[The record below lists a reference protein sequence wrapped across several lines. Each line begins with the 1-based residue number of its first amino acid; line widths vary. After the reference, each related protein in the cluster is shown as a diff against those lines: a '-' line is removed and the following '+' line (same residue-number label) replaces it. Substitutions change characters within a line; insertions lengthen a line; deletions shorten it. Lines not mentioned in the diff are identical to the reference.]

1 MDTIQFN
8 KERYNRKKQWY
19 RFNLGIQQLW
29 NYPVVNII
37 WILFVMGVVFF
48 VMVGKKY
55 IENVTVAYMFETI
68 FSVCMKIT
76 IIIVPTICAI
86 ALIQLMGF
94 CFAIKDEADM
104 EIIFGDKRDVK
115 NQQPILMY
123 KKKDRKSGVISR
135 EFYTTIPM
143 ERWQEKREAICDRMN
158 IHIIGDITYGGK
170 KKNKG
175 HRIYF
180 EAATGRKQTERGV
193 LYDDIL

>member
-1 MDTIQFN
+1 MNSEQFN
-8 KERYNRKKQWY
+8 NQRYNRKKQLY
-19 RFNLGIQQLW
+19 RFLLGIQQLI
-29 NYPVVNII
+29 NHPLLNSM
-37 WILFVMGVVFF
+37 WILFAIGVMLLYFLE
-48 VMVGKKY
+48 KKY
-55 IENVTVAYMFETI
+55 ILNIEVYPMFEKI
-68 FSVCMKIT
+68 FFLSMVTMF
-76 IIIVPTICAI
+76 IILPVISAIV
-86 ALIQLMGF
+86 LIQLIGF

-104 EIIFGDKRDVK
+104 EIIFGDKRDIK

-123 KKKDRKSGVISR
+123 KKKDKKSGVISR

-180 EAATGRKQTERGV
+180 EAAIGRKPTERGV

>member
-29 NYPVVNII
+29 NYPVLNII
-37 WILFVMGVVFF
+37 WIVFVVGVVFLA
-48 VMVGKKY
+48 MVEKKY
-55 IENVTVAYMFETI
+55 IANVEVCSMFETI
-68 FSVCMKIT
+68 FSVCMRIT
-76 IIIVPTICAI
+76 IIIVPVICAI
-86 ALIQLMGF
+86 GLIQIIGF

-123 KKKDRKSGVISR
+123 KKKDRKSGVIGR

-180 EAATGRKQTERGV
+180 EAATGRTPTERGA
-193 LYDDIL
+193 LYDDTL